1 MFLIASIAYA
11 FSIFID
17 VSVYHFKYYIQDD
30 KNTRHLLALI
40 NIFQDFSRGLILIFI
55 PIMAYTTESIKDK
68 NEVWSITIMAHFLV
82 ILFLLPL
89 YSFKFTNSFST
100 KIIKILNRFF
110 GKSKPVQLLE
120 IKKRTKNG
128 ISVFSNNWIL
138 FITNYIAG
146 FLFSISITFLYYISF
161 YFDQKALIL
170 SSLTQFI
177 NMFGSMLIILF
188 IDPRIMGAI
197 DDGGGNK
204 EIHILT
210 SSRILVHITLVLILI
225 FIR

>member
-1 MFLIASIAYA
+1 MFIIASIAYA

-17 VSVYHFKYYIQDD
+17 ISVYHFKYYVQDD

-40 NIFQDFSRGLILIFI
+40 NIFQYFSRGFILIFI

-68 NEVWSITIMAHFLV
+68 NEVWNMTLVAHLLV

-89 YSFKFTNSFST
+89 YSFRFTYFFSCEV
-100 KIIKILNRFF
+100 IRILNRFF
-110 GKSKPVQLLE
+110 GKSKSIQLKKI
-120 IKKRTKNG
+120 IKETINEEAV
-128 ISVFSNNWIL
+128 ISNNIKL

-146 FLFSISITFLYYISF
+146 FLFSFSITFLYYISF
-161 YFDQKALIL
+161 YFEQKALML
-170 SSLTQFI
+170 SSLAQLI

-197 DDGGGNK
+197 DDGRGNK

-210 SSRILVHITLVLILI
+210 SSRILVHVTLVLLLI
-225 FIR
+225 FFR

>member
-1 MFLIASIAYA
+1 MFITASIAYA

-30 KNTRHLLALI
+30 KNVRHILALI
-40 NIFQDFSRGLILIFI
+40 NIFQYFSRGFVLIFI

-68 NEVWSITIMAHFLV
+68 NEVWIITLVAHLLV

-89 YSFKFTNSFST
+89 YSFRFTYFFSF
-100 KIIKILNRFF
+100 KVIRILNRFF
-110 GKSKPVQLLE
+110 GKSKLIQL
-120 IKKRTKNG
+120 KKITNQKTNG
-128 ISVFSNNWIL
+128 EAIIFNNGRL

-146 FLFSISITFLYYISF
+146 FLFSFSITFFYYISF
-161 YFDQKALIL
+161 YFEQKALML
-170 SSLTQFI
+170 SSLTQLI

-197 DDGGGNK
+197 DDGRGNK

-210 SSRILVHITLVLILI
+210 SSRILVHVTLVLLLI
-225 FIR
+225 FFR

>member
-1 MFLIASIAYA
+1 MFILAAIAYA
-11 FSIFID
+11 ISIFID

-40 NIFQDFSRGLILIFI
+40 NIFQYCSRGFILIFI
-55 PIMAYTTESIKDK
+55 PIMAYATEAIKDK
-68 NEVWSITIMAHFLV
+68 NEVWVITVLAHILV

-89 YSFKFTNSFST
+89 YSYNFTYFFSL
-100 KIIKILNRFF
+100 KVVMVLNQLF
-110 GKSKPVQLLE
+110 GKSKPIHL
-120 IKKRTKNG
+120 KKIPQRTANQSAMITNNG
-128 ISVFSNNWIL
+128 ML

-161 YFDQKALIL
+161 YFEQKALML

-197 DDGGGNK
+197 DDGGGSK

-210 SSRILVHITLVLILI
+210 SSRILVHITLVMLLIYI
-225 FIR
+225 K

>member
-1 MFLIASIAYA
+1 MFIIASIAYA

-40 NIFQDFSRGLILIFI
+40 NIFQYFSRGFILIFI

-68 NEVWSITIMAHFLV
+68 NEVWMITILAHFLV
-82 ILFLLPL
+82 ILFLMPL
-89 YSFKFTNSFST
+89 YSFRFTSSFSI

-110 GKSKPVQLLE
+110 GKSKPITLE
-120 IKKRTKNG
+120 VIKKRTDNKING
-128 ISVFSNNWIL
+128 FSNNWIL
-138 FITNYIAG
+138 FIINYVAG

-161 YFDQKALIL
+161 HFSQKALIL

-197 DDGGGNK
+197 DDGRGNK

-210 SSRILVHITLVLILI
+210 SSRILVHTTLVFILV
-225 FIR
+225 FIK

>member
-1 MFLIASIAYA
+1 MFIIASIAYA

-17 VSVYHFKYYIQDD
+17 VCVYHFKYYIQDD

-40 NIFQDFSRGLILIFI
+40 NIFQYFSRGFILIFI

-68 NEVWSITIMAHFLV
+68 NEVWTITILAHFLV
-82 ILFLLPL
+82 VLFLLPL
-89 YSFKFTNSFST
+89 YSFEFTNSFST
-100 KIIKILNRFF
+100 KIIEILNRSF
-110 GKSKPVQLLE
+110 GKSKPVQLVE
-120 IKKRTKNG
+120 IKKRTKIG
-128 ISVFSNNWIL
+128 ISVFSDNWIL
-138 FITNYIAG
+138 FVTNYIAG

-197 DDGGGNK
+197 DDGGGSK

>member
-1 MFLIASIAYA
+1 MFIVASIAYA

-17 VSVYHFKYYIQDD
+17 VSVYHFKYYIQDNN
-30 KNTRHLLALI
+30 NTRHILALI
-40 NIFQDFSRGLILIFI
+40 NIFQYFSRGFILIFI
-55 PIMAYTTESIKDK
+55 PVMAYTTESIKDK

-120 IKKRTKNG
+120 IKKRTEIG

-138 FITNYIAG
+138 FVTNYIAG

-197 DDGGGNK
+197 DDGGGSK

-225 FIR
+225 LIR

>member
-1 MFLIASIAYA
+1 MFIIASIAYA

-17 VSVYHFKYYIQDD
+17 VSVYHFKYYVQDD

-40 NIFQDFSRGLILIFI
+40 NIFQYFSRGFILIFI
-55 PIMAYTTESIKDK
+55 PIMAYTTEAIGDK
-68 NEVWSITIMAHFLV
+68 NEVWIITIVAHLLV

-89 YSFKFTNSFST
+89 YSFRFTYGFSL

-110 GKSKPVQLLE
+110 GKSKPIQLKKI
-120 IKKRTKNG
+120 IKQTINEEAV
-128 ISVFSNNWIL
+128 ITNNVKL
-138 FITNYIAG
+138 FVTNYIAG
-146 FLFSISITFLYYISF
+146 FLFSFSITFLYYISF
-161 YFDQKALIL
+161 YFEQKALML

-188 IDPRIMGAI
+188 VDPRIMGAI
-197 DDGGGNK
+197 DDGRGNK

-210 SSRILVHITLVLILI
+210 SSRILVHITLVVILI
-225 FIR
+225 FIQ

>member
-1 MFLIASIAYA
+1 MFIIASIAYA

-17 VSVYHFKYYIQDD
+17 VSVYHFKFYIQDD

-40 NIFQDFSRGLILIFI
+40 NIFQYFSRGFILIFI
-55 PIMAYTTESIKDK
+55 PIMAYTTEAIKDK
-68 NEVWSITIMAHFLV
+68 NEVWSITILAHFLV

-89 YSFKFTNSFST
+89 YSYRFTSSFSK
-100 KIIKILNRFF
+100 KIIKTLNRFF

-120 IKKRTKNG
+120 IEKRTNNG
-128 ISVFSNNWIL
+128 FAIFSNNWIL

-197 DDGGGNK
+197 DDGGGHK